1 MARNFFQLEHSAWW
15 VILILLVSTALA
27 YFLYSKKN
35 IPWNRTQNWVLFGIR
50 SLGIFFILLLLLE
63 PSIKKVVNT
72 VKNPV
77 IFLALDNSQSVIARD
92 ADSII
97 IKEKIN
103 SLEKELLD
111 QGVEVKTILLSDD
124 DSLVFDHRTSRLSEL
139 FSSIDHSDVEN
150 HVATI
155 LLTDGIYNRGSS
167 PLYRN
172 YLEPVFTVGMGDTIP
187 PKDISISRT
196 RYNKVTY
203 KGNETPIRFEIT
215 QQGYKGINTSVAL
228 IENGKQ
234 IAIKNLKLNADI
246 QEVEFLISSSEEG
259 LRHLVGS
266 IPIEN
271 DESTEENNR
280 TDIFLE
286 VIDGKQKILIVASA
300 PHPDIKAIRR
310 SLDETDSYSTELYI
324 PSIEDKKP
332 KNIYDVV
339 VYHGA
344 FNAGVSYAP
353 IERPGRWF
361 ILNSESMLTAI
372 NKSLPY
378 LKIKTRGGQPDKV
391 TGSFNQNFSKF
402 TIENT
407 EIFEEYPPIEV
418 PYGDYFVTGSSEI
431 LMYQKLGSA
440 VTNKPLMI
448 FNEDGSQKSAVLI
461 GENIWKWKL
470 QEAAINDNSQQF
482 DNFITKTVQFLSVKN
497 DKKQFRFKNRSS
509 TFIDSEPV
517 LFDVEVYNDIY
528 ERIYGNVVDIRIT
541 NEDKESQSYE
551 FTDSELNNTFRAPNL
566 SPGVYRYAAS
576 VRIGESTFKENGEF
590 LVENINPEY
599 LNLSANHRL
608 LKNLSYKTGGQF
620 IHYDE
625 IEKLPEIMKTQN
637 YKPILSSTENYQE
650 LTETWWYFLIIFL
663 LFSIEWFL
671 RKYWGGY

>member
-1 MARNFFQLEHSAWW
+1 MTRNLFQLEYSAWW
-15 VILILLVSTALA
+15 VILILLISTALS
-27 YFLYSKKN
+27 YFLYSKRN
-35 IPWNRTQNWVLFGIR
+35 IPWNIAQNWVLFGIR
-50 SLGIFFILLLLLE
+50 LLGIFFILLLFLE

-72 VKNPV
+72 VKNPI
-77 IFLALDNSQSVIARD
+77 IFLALDNSQSVIARN
-92 ADSII
+92 ADSIT

-103 SLEKELLD
+103 FLEKELLD
-111 QGVEVKTILLSDD
+111 QGVEVKTILLSDA
-124 DSLVFDHRTSRLSEL
+124 DSIVFDHRTSRLSDL
-139 FSSIDHSDVEN
+139 FASIDNSDVEN

-203 KGNETPIRFEIT
+203 KGNETPLRFEIN
-215 QQGYKGINTSVAL
+215 QQGYTGKNTSIAL

-234 IAIKNLKLNADI
+234 IAIKNLKLHADI
-246 QEVEFLISSSEEG
+246 QEVEFLISSNEEG

-266 IPIEN
+266 IPVEN

-310 SLDETDSYSTELYI
+310 ALDETDSYSTELYI
-324 PSIEDKKP
+324 PSIADEKP
-332 KNIYDVV
+332 RNIYDVV

-344 FNAGVSYAP
+344 FNSGISYAP
-353 IERPGRWF
+353 MEQPGRWF
-361 ILNSESMLTAI
+361 ILNSESMITSI

-378 LKIKTRGGQPDKV
+378 IKIKTRGGQPDKV

-431 LMYQKLGSA
+431 LMYQKLGS
-440 VTNKPLMI
+440 VLTNKPLMV

-470 QEAAINDNSQQF
+470 REAAINDNSLQF

-497 DKKQFRFKNRSS
+497 DKKQFRFKSRSS
-509 TFIDSEPV
+509 TFSDSEPV

-528 ERIYGNVVDIRIT
+528 ERIYENAIDISIIDE
-541 NEDKESQSYE
+541 NKESQSYE
-551 FTDSELNNTFRAPNL
+551 FTDSELNNTFRAPSL
-566 SPGVYRYAAS
+566 SPGVYRYTAS
-576 VRIGESTFKENGEF
+576 VKVGESTFKENGEF
-590 LVENINPEY
+590 LVENINSEY
-599 LNLSANHRL
+599 LNLTANHRL
-608 LKNLSYKTGGQF
+608 LKNLSFKTDGQF

-625 IEKLPEIMKTQN
+625 IERLPEIMKTQN
-637 YKPILSSTENYQE
+637 YKPILTSNEDYQE
-650 LTETWWYFLIIFL
+650 LAKIWWYFLIIFV

-671 RKYWGGY
+671 RRYWGGY